1 MRRTLSF
8 LIAAA
13 LGLLV
18 VTAWAQQP
26 TRVPVV
32 GLLMV
37 VAGVNDSAVEALRE
51 GLRGLGYVEGRNFR
65 FEHRNAEGHPE
76 RLAGL
81 AEELVRIRVDV
92 IVTGTDAA
100 TRAAKQA
107 STTIPIVVV
116 LPEDDPVAAGF
127 IESFNHPGSNITGLT
142 VRNSQLVGKRL
153 ELLKEILPGLSQVA
167 VFSDPLVR
175 GEVEQIRPA
184 ARALGVEIQ
193 FVEMNAPYDF
203 DTAFGRAQ
211 RQKAGA
217 VMLLSSPQV
226 YARRLQ
232 LGALALKHR
241 LPVESPFHELT
252 RAGGL
257 MSYSTGVKDGFFR
270 SAYYVDQL
278 LKGAKASDLPF
289 EQTDNIKFI
298 VNLKTA
304 DALGIKLPQS
314 ILLRVDEVIK

>member
-1 MRRTLSF
+1 MLSSVIVAV
-8 LIAAA
+8 LS
-13 LGLLV
+13 LLV
-18 VTAWAQQP
+18 ATSWAQQS

-37 VAGVNDSAVEALRE
+37 VAGPNDSAIEALRD

-65 FEHRNAEGHPE
+65 FEHRSAEGHPE

-81 AEELVRIRVDV
+81 AEELVRLKVDV

-107 STTIPIVVV
+107 TTTIPIVVV

-127 IESFNHPGSNITGLT
+127 IQSFNHPGGNITGLT

-153 ELLKEILPGLSQVA
+153 ELLKEILPGLLRVA

-175 GEVEQIRPA
+175 GEVEQIKPA

-193 FVEMNAPYDF
+193 LLEMNAPYDF
-203 DTAFGRAQ
+203 DSAFSKAQ

-232 LGALALKHR
+232 LGAVALKHR

-257 MSYSTGVKDGFFR
+257 MSYSTGVSDGFFR

-278 LKGAKASDLPF
+278 LKGTKASDLPF
-289 EQTDNIKFI
+289 EQTANIKFI

-304 DALGIKLPQS
+304 DLLGIKVPQS
-314 ILLRVDEVIK
+314 ILLRADEAIQ